1 MAAFLRM
8 LPGLLSQA
16 GKSGVFSSLRDDAKK
31 TIGEEESPSLL
42 GGGFFDGLKSFAGD
56 VLSDLGNEG
65 KIKSGADF
73 GRSLARAAANALGV
87 GNNAANNRHDEVFK
101 KANKSN
107 LDKGRAN
114 METTVMAKAPFM
126 TKDAYKPQ
134 PQINPLGPSMDYEE
148 EPPKRTRRV
157 APKKKVLRKRSR
169 LLYK

>member
-107 LDKGRAN
+107 LDKDRAN
-114 METTVMAKAPFM
+114 METTVMAKAPFSVDNKKLL
-126 TKDAYKPQ
+126 T
-134 PQINPLGPSMDYEE
+134 QIKPSMDYEE
-148 EPPKRTRRV
+148 EPKKRSKHTKKK
-157 APKKKVLRKRSR
+157 APKKPAPKKRSR
-169 LLYK
+169 SLYK